1 MKKTESISNQ
11 ISTLKSCVG
20 VALVGAALAGGFLL
34 IRLVGEERLQRFL
47 EIFLFKN
54 KKLDMPHPIEQ
65 TPYNTPSRRSGTAG
79 SFIRTS

>member
-1 MKKTESISNQ
+1 LKKTESISNQ

-47 EIFLFKN
+47 EYFYLRIKGWGRILN
-54 KKLDMPHPIEQ
+54 INYW
-65 TPYNTPSRRSGTAG
+65 TR
-79 SFIRTS
+79 I

>member
-54 KKLDMPHPIEQ
+54 KKRETDSISEEFVAEIQ
-65 TPYNTPSRRSGTAG
+65 
-79 SFIRTS
+79 I